1 MKILMEILRGSK
13 CFMALVDVLIGP
25 FNTVLLAVV
34 GAKWL

>member
-1 MKILMEILRGSK
+1 
-13 CFMALVDVLIGP
+13 MALVDVLIGP